1 VKKWF
6 VPVIIII
13 IMMLVLPACGSPST
27 STPTGT
33 TTQPPTT
40 TTTTTAPTTKPP
52 TGTTTTAPPTT
63 SASPTGTG
71 GPVSG
76 GKFTM
81 VRNTGITKVGAPTD
95 TITDTQSYPLTA
107 PITETLFTVDAQD
120 RIVPLLAES
129 VNVAADGLSVTFKLR
144 KGVKF
149 HDGTDFNADAVK
161 YNLEAVKAAKVSG
174 SAGLDN
180 VTSYEIPD
188 PYTIKANL
196 KAFDATFLMNLAQSG
211 IGVMISPTA
220 LAKPT
225 TPENAGKDHLVGTGP
240 FMFDS
245 WSLNQYVR
253 MKKNPNYWQPGRPYL
268 DSIEIRNMPDYTTS
282 VMAFKAGEV
291 DMVESID
298 PAQYNE
304 LKSQGYTVGI
314 PEGLAFVFS
323 FRTANADPNSPFSK
337 KAVREALWYAVD
349 RDGLTKGLG
358 KGTYNSATQLAAP
371 SQGWYIKD
379 YPARPYDPIKA
390 KLLLGSAGYPDG
402 FKTVLHGDVR
412 GRQDDLVALQN
423 YFKVIGI
430 ESTLDVA
437 DVARSS
443 TFATQGFDGILQ
455 PGFPNWSTFTSWMNV
470 WINPVQTWP
479 TMKFPDGWTAS
490 WQAVRSEPDYDK
502 RMAKMQALLKVV
514 YDEALVMPWMW
525 DSPRYVINA
534 KIHDLKWDAVDI
546 NGYFDPVNA
555 WRSK

>member
-1 VKKWF
+1 
-6 VPVIIII
+6 
-13 IMMLVLPACGSPST
+13 
-27 STPTGT
+27 
-33 TTQPPTT
+33 
-40 TTTTTAPTTKPP
+40 
-52 TGTTTTAPPTT
+52 
-63 SASPTGTG
+63 
-71 GPVSG
+71 
-76 GKFTM
+76 M
-81 VRNTGITKVGAPTD
+81 VRNTGITKVGAPID
-95 TITDTQSYPLTA
+95 IVDQTQTYPLTA
-107 PITETLFTVDAQD
+107 PITETLFIVDAADQ
-120 RIVPLLAES
+120 IIPVLAES
-129 VNVAADGLSVTFKLR
+129 VDVAADGLSVTFKLR

-161 YNLEAVKAAKVSG
+161 YNLETVKAAKVSG
-174 SAGLDN
+174 GAALDN
-180 VTSYEIPD
+180 VTSYDIID
-188 PYTIKANL
+188 PYTIKVNL

-245 WSLNQYVR
+245 WSLNQYIR
-253 MKKNPNYWQPGRPYL
+253 MKKNPNYWQAGKPYL
-268 DSIEIRNMPDYTTS
+268 DTIEIRNMPDYTTS

-304 LKSQGYTVGI
+304 LKSQGYSVAI
-314 PEGLAFVFS
+314 PKGLAFVFS
-323 FRTANADPNSPFSK
+323 FRTANKDPNSPFSK
-337 KAVREALWYAVD
+337 KEVRQALDYAIDKKGLVD
-349 RDGLTKGLG
+349 GLG
-358 KGTYNSATQLAAP
+358 KGTYNVADQLGAP
-371 SQGWYIKD
+371 QQGWYIQG
-379 YPARPYDPIKA
+379 YATRSYDPVKA
-390 KLLLGSAGYPDG
+390 KMLLNQAGYPDG
-402 FKTVLHGDVR
+402 FKTILHGDVR

-430 ESTLDVA
+430 ESTLDIA

-470 WINPVQTWP
+470 WLNPVQTWP
-479 TMKFPDGWTAS
+479 TMQFPANWTAD

-514 YDEALVMPWMW
+514 YDEALVIPWMW
-525 DSPRYVINA
+525 DSPRYVLNN
-534 KIHDLKWDAVDI
+534 KIHDLKWDDVDI
-546 NGYFDPVNA
+546 NGYWDAVNV